1 MSACATGAMATGA
14 TAIAAVVNSVAASF
28 FIEYFLFVCYPGPAL
43 LSPAQMRAAG
53 NSLV

>member
-1 MSACATGAMATGA
+1 MATGA

-28 FIEYFLFVCYPGPAL
+28 FIEYFLFAYPGPAL